1 MGYIQP
7 EIITSGKEKMKSI
20 FTGSIHNKNSRK
32 QADLILMVLASQ
44 SVRAVIDTA
53 PDGSYNILVPDDDM
67 LKARQQLKK
76 HARENKAASGSAPHV
91 PTRIFFSPT
100 ALALAFFLAAIHY
113 IVATRGLHKQAILDF
128 GSSSYYLSQGQNFRA
143 VTALFLHSDTDHL
156 LGNMAGILVLAGPL
170 LRVTGYGQ
178 GLLLLLAAGTTG
190 NLISESFGRDL
201 RLSIGASTVVMAAAG
216 LLGARR
222 MTIGAQLG
230 HSVFPK
236 LKGLAPFA
244 AAATLTAMFS
254 HGENTDVSAH
264 LFGFLS
270 GTGIGL
276 CYYPLSAPLS
286 GPVMG
291 RISFCIVL
299 GILCAAFIH
308 GVLTFI

>member
-1 MGYIQP
+1 
-7 EIITSGKEKMKSI
+7 MKSI

-32 QADLILMVLASQ
+32 QADLILVVLASQ
-44 SVRAVIDTA
+44 SIRAVIDTG
-53 PDGSYNILVPDDDM
+53 PDGLCNILVPDDDVFN
-67 LKARQQLKK
+67 ARQQLKK
-76 HARENKAASGSAPHV
+76 YACENKMVPRPSPHV
-91 PTRIFFSPT
+91 PAGIFFSPS
-100 ALALAFFLAAIHY
+100 ALALAFFMAAIHY
-113 IVATRGLHKQAILDF
+113 IITTRGLHKQAILDF
-128 GSSSYYLSQGQNFRA
+128 GSSSYYLSQGQSFRA
-143 VTALFLHSDTDHL
+143 VTALFLHSDTGHL
-156 LGNMAGILVLAGPL
+156 LGNMAGIVVLAGPL

-178 GLLLLLAAGTTG
+178 GLLLLLAAGTAG

-201 RLSIGASTVVMAAAG
+201 RLSIGASTAVMAAAG

-222 MTIGAQLG
+222 MTIGAQPG

-264 LFGFLS
+264 LFGFLA

-286 GPVMG
+286 GPVIG
-291 RISFCIVL
+291 RICFGITL
-299 GILCAAFIH
+299 GILCTAFIQ
-308 GVLTFI
+308 GVLAFVSG

>member
-1 MGYIQP
+1 
-7 EIITSGKEKMKSI
+7 MKSI

-32 QADLILMVLASQ
+32 QADLIMVVLASQ

-53 PDGSYNILVPDDDM
+53 PDGSCDIYVSDDDVF
-67 LKARQQLKK
+67 KARQQLE
-76 HARENKAASGSAPHV
+76 RYRMENKDIPHPVSHV
-91 PTRIFFSPT
+91 PSGFFFSPA

-113 IVATRGLHKQAILDF
+113 FIATRGLHKQAILNF
-128 GSSSYYLSQGQNFRA
+128 GSSSYYLGQGQNFRA

-156 LGNMAGILVLAGPL
+156 IGNMAGIVILAGPL

-178 GLLLLLAAGTTG
+178 GLLLLLAAGTAG

-201 RLSIGASTVVMAAAG
+201 RISIGASTAVMAAAG

-222 MTIGAQLG
+222 MTIGAPSV
-230 HSVFPK
+230 HSAFPK
-236 LKGLAPFA
+236 LKILFPFA

-264 LFGFLS
+264 LFGFLA

-276 CYYPLSAPLS
+276 CYYPLSVPFS
-286 GPVMG
+286 G
-291 RISFCIVL
+291 RIIGHISFGIVL
-299 GILCAAFIH
+299 GILSTALIQ
-308 GVLTFI
+308 GVLTFLKG

>member
-1 MGYIQP
+1 
-7 EIITSGKEKMKSI
+7 MKSI

-32 QADLILMVLASQ
+32 QADLILVVLASQ

-53 PDGSYNILVPDDDM
+53 SDGSCDIFVPDDDVV
-67 LKARQQLKK
+67 KARQQLKK
-76 HARENKAASGSAPHV
+76 YRMENKDVQTPVSPAPSGF
-91 PTRIFFSPT
+91 FFSPA
-100 ALALAFFLAAIHY
+100 ALVLACFLAAIHY
-113 IVATRGLHKQAILDF
+113 MITTQGLHNQAILNF
-128 GSSSYYLSQGQNFRA
+128 GSSSYYLGQGQSFRA

-156 LGNMAGILVLAGPL
+156 IGNLAGILVLAGPL

-201 RLSIGASTVVMAAAG
+201 RLSIGASTAVMAAAG

-222 MTIGAQLG
+222 MTIGAKG
-230 HSVFPK
+230 HSAFPK
-236 LKGLAPFA
+236 LKVLFPFA

-264 LFGFLS
+264 LFGFLA

-276 CYYPLSAPLS
+276 CYYPLSGPLS
-286 GPVMG
+286 SRTIG
-291 RISFCIVL
+291 RISFGIVL
-299 GILCAAFIH
+299 AILSTAFIQGILTSLPNF
-308 GVLTFI
+308 

>member
-1 MGYIQP
+1 
-7 EIITSGKEKMKSI
+7 MKSI

-32 QADLILMVLASQ
+32 QADLTLVVLASQ
-44 SVRAVIDTA
+44 SVKAVIDTC
-53 PDGSYNILVPDDDM
+53 PDGSYDILVPDDDVF
-67 LKARQQLKK
+67 KAQEQLKQYAK
-76 HARENKAASGSAPHV
+76 ENKGFQKPAPHAS
-91 PTRIFFSPT
+91 TRIFFSPA
-100 ALALAFFLAAIHY
+100 ALALAFFIAAIHY
-113 IVATRGLHKQAILDF
+113 IITTRGLHKQAILDF
-128 GSSSYYLSQGQNFRA
+128 GSSSYYLSQGQSFRA

-178 GLLLLLAAGTTG
+178 GLLLLLAAGTAG
-190 NLISESFGRDL
+190 NLISESFGQDL
-201 RLSIGASTVVMAAAG
+201 RLSIGASTAVMAAAG

-222 MTIGAQLG
+222 MTIGAQSG

-236 LKGLAPFA
+236 FKGLAPFA

-264 LFGFLS
+264 LFGFLA

-276 CYYPLSAPLS
+276 CYYPLSGPLS

-291 RISFCIVL
+291 RISFGIVL
-299 GILCAAFIH
+299 GILCMAFIQ
-308 GVLTFI
+308 GVFTFLPG

>member
-1 MGYIQP
+1 
-7 EIITSGKEKMKSI
+7 MKSI

-32 QADLILMVLASQ
+32 QADLILVVLASQ
-44 SVRAVIDTA
+44 SVRAAIETG
-53 PDGSYNILVPDDDM
+53 PDGSCDILVPDDDVAR
-67 LKARQQLKK
+67 ARQHLKK
-76 HARENKAASGSAPHV
+76 YAMENKDIPRPAPHV
-91 PTRIFFSPT
+91 PTRIFFSPA

-113 IVATRGLHKQAILDF
+113 IITTLGLHKQAILNF
-128 GSSSYYLSQGQNFRA
+128 GSSSYYLSQGQSFRA

-156 LGNMAGILVLAGPL
+156 LGNMAGIVVLAGPL

-178 GLLLLLAAGTTG
+178 GLLLLLAAGTAG

-201 RLSIGASTVVMAAAG
+201 RLSIGASTAVMAAAG

-222 MTIGAQLG
+222 MTIGAQSN
-230 HSVFPK
+230 HSLFPK
-236 LKGLAPFA
+236 LKSLAPFV

-264 LFGFLS
+264 LFGFLA

-291 RISFCIVL
+291 RISFAIVL
-299 GILCAAFIH
+299 AILSTALIRGA
-308 GVLTFI
+308 LTFFT

>member
-1 MGYIQP
+1 
-7 EIITSGKEKMKSI
+7 MKSI

-32 QADLILMVLASQ
+32 QADLILVVLASQ
-44 SVRAVIDTA
+44 SVRAVIDTSS
-53 PDGSYNILVPDDDM
+53 DGSCNILVPDDDVF
-67 LKARQQLKK
+67 KARQQLKK
-76 HARENKAASGSAPHV
+76 YAGENKAAPRPVSHV
-91 PTRIFFSPT
+91 PARIFFSPAT
-100 ALALAFFLAAIHY
+100 LALSFFLAAIHY
-113 IVATRGLHKQAILDF
+113 IITTRGLHKQAILDF

-143 VTALFLHSDTDHL
+143 VTALFLHSNTEHL
-156 LGNMAGILVLAGPL
+156 IGNMAGLLVLAGPL

-178 GLLLLLAAGTTG
+178 GLLLLLAAGTAG

-201 RLSIGASTVVMAAAG
+201 RLSIGASTAVMAAAG

-222 MTIGAQLG
+222 MTIDAESG

-236 LKGLAPFA
+236 LKALAPFA

-264 LFGFLS
+264 LFGFLT

-286 GPVMG
+286 GPVIG
-291 RISFCIVL
+291 RISFGIVL
-299 GILCAAFIH
+299 GILCTAFIQ
-308 GVLTFI
+308 GVLTFLPG